1 MCLKMKK
8 VELKFGDK
16 VLVKTGK
23 RKIEEGF
30 VWKAGKRDIL
40 VVLEGGRYVI
50 TTIKERKLLWK
61 LPSDKWLWEEL

>member
-1 MCLKMKK
+1 MNKNELK
-8 VELKFGDK
+8 LKFGDK

-30 VWKAGKRDIL
+30 VWKAGKRNIL
-40 VVLEGGRYVI
+40 IVLENGRYVI